1 MNIESLKL
9 KIDNNNITDLST
21 VYTRSHRDLM
31 SPKKEDIDIPELTLE
46 NFRNKSTTN
55 ELFFSYFFKK
65 KSKSKVN
72 LKAINNNKNKKDDYS
87 LLMKKLEIWDKEHL
101 SQTKEDPDILYSKLS
116 NLYRKVNLKKE
127 LKKLEQFN
135 NLLKSK
141 SNFNK
146 IMEKGAKTNKI
157 LEEFFNKRNKDQGS
171 ILSNN
176 ISKTKTR
183 FNFSLFNSKS
193 QKEIEQ
199 NIGVDSKTLN
209 AMNARDLNNE
219 YYNKV
224 IKDKMKYENQ
234 LHDELISVNNEI
246 YDKKI
251 EKKET
256 TEKLNNI
263 YIHKT
268 QLTKDFNKL
277 FNRRKSILEKFQ
289 EDYER
294 EHNNNNKKKKKEI
307 YGKGTKINN
316 FLKSMKA
323 SQKNEELKNNI
334 KSTKEQYIENMK
346 TIDTEREICIN
357 DIKRIEQEMN
367 YYKQIN
373 DELIKEHRQYY
384 MEILKNGYDSRGE
397 GMIWVVRN
405 LLELQTNLEY
415 HHFPKFL
422 THEQADY
429 LLKIATISLEEIQFK
444 IILKVLKKK
453 QNELKFKENIRR
465 ISIVEEFNI
474 NKYSK
479 KNKEHDE
486 IYDIFQNHKKV
497 LTRYEKQKMKIK
509 NEINKKFRSLY
520 TRNEE
525 TMRMFG
531 DKNEIDKDEEFIEN
545 LRDCLFGRKSLN
557 DPNSLLKI
565 FEGDKKQQ
573 KILSIILYIR
583 QRLVDLN
590 FIKKKMI
597 EEQIN
602 IFKESQ
608 KFDEINL
615 DMKQLMQKELVK
627 KCLFGSNTPF

>member
-146 IMEKGAKTNKI
+146 IMERGAGTNKI

-263 YIHKT
+263 YNHKT
-268 QLTKDFNKL
+268 QLIKDFNKL
-277 FNRRKSILEKFQ
+277 
-289 EDYER
+289 
-294 EHNNNNKKKKKEI
+294 
-307 YGKGTKINN
+307 YGK
-316 FLKSMKA
+316 
-323 SQKNEELKNNI
+323 
-334 KSTKEQYIENMK
+334 
-346 TIDTEREICIN
+346 RC
-357 DIKRIEQEMN
+357 R
-367 YYKQIN
+367 YK
-373 DELIKEHRQYY
+373 
-384 MEILKNGYDSRGE
+384 
-397 GMIWVVRN
+397 
-405 LLELQTNLEY
+405 
-415 HHFPKFL
+415 
-422 THEQADY
+422 
-429 LLKIATISLEEIQFK
+429 
-444 IILKVLKKK
+444 
-453 QNELKFKENIRR
+453 
-465 ISIVEEFNI
+465 
-474 NKYSK
+474 
-479 KNKEHDE
+479 
-486 IYDIFQNHKKV
+486 
-497 LTRYEKQKMKIK
+497 
-509 NEINKKFRSLY
+509 
-520 TRNEE
+520 
-525 TMRMFG
+525 
-531 DKNEIDKDEEFIEN
+531 
-545 LRDCLFGRKSLN
+545 
-557 DPNSLLKI
+557 
-565 FEGDKKQQ
+565 
-573 KILSIILYIR
+573 
-583 QRLVDLN
+583 
-590 FIKKKMI
+590 
-597 EEQIN
+597 
-602 IFKESQ
+602 
-608 KFDEINL
+608 
-615 DMKQLMQKELVK
+615 
-627 KCLFGSNTPF
+627 